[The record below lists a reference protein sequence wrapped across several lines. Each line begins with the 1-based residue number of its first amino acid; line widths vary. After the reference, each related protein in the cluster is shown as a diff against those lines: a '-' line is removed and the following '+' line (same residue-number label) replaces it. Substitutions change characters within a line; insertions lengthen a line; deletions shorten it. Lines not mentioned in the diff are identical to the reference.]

1 MRIPAIATVMLIAL
15 LSAGCSGGD
24 GNGGDAAPGDA
35 VEGRVASGSVTISGD
50 DSQAGSLTWNRPV
63 VEHLDEDSASQ
74 AQEQADEALEADRLY
89 DDRDSAIPLYLALLD
104 RDAGDADAREGLEQA
119 RRRLLALGDAALAES
134 GDDFVALREARRVA
148 AVARAVW
155 PDDEQV
161 GEYLQ
166 RVDRA
171 DELWELNR
179 QAEEEMAAGRYG
191 ESGGGALA
199 LLREA
204 LELSPGQPRAMQNL
218 AAVESALIRRAEE
231 AADADD
237 FDTAAQWLD
246 HAAGIRPESPTVPDA
261 RERIARQREGRIAR
275 LRDQGVAALG
285 QFDGIARARAI
296 LGDLL
301 RIAEPGDPA
310 AAELRERIDLA
321 VHYGLFRPG
330 QVFTDALE
338 TGGRGP
344 RMVVVPHGAFT
355 MGAPEDEDGSSD
367 QERPQR
373 NIRFDRGF
381 AMSMTEVSV
390 GEFRRF
396 VNATGFQT
404 RAARRGFSMAWD
416 ERSGNFVRRSRV
428 DWRTDHAGER
438 ADDRMPVLHV
448 SAEDAQAY
456 VEWLSAQT
464 GRRYRLPS
472 EAEFEYAL
480 RAGSSTPFPWGQGSP
495 PEGTGNFTGSRDRSP
510 TGRSWSNAFR
520 DYGDGHW
527 GPAPVGSFTPNAWG
541 LHDLAGN
548 VSEWVADCWHEN
560 YRRAPRDA
568 SAWVN
573 PGCRMS
579 VIRGGAWASSPEQT
593 RSAWRAPAARDTT
606 NARIGFRVVRD
617 L

>member
-1 MRIPAIATVMLIAL
+1 MLVAL
-15 LSAGCSGGD
+15 LGAGCRGEGG
-24 GNGGDAAPGDA
+24 GEAPVDTA
-35 VEGRVASGSVTISGD
+35 QGRVSSGSVTISGD
-50 DSQAGSLTWNRPV
+50 DSEAASLTWSRPQ
-63 VEHLDEDSASQ
+63 VELDGEGEEAGEV
-74 AQEQADEALEADRLY
+74 QEQADEALEQGRLY
-89 DDRDSAIPLYLALLD
+89 DDGDAAIPLYLALLD
-104 RDAGDADAREGLEQA
+104 RDADDEVARAGLERARE
-119 RRRLLALGDAALAES
+119 RLLAMGDASLAEA
-134 GDDFVALREARRVA
+134 GEDVVALREARRVA

-155 PDDEQV
+155 PDS
-161 GEYLQ
+161 GEVQGYLQ
-166 RVDRA
+166 RVDLA
-171 DELWELNR
+171 DQLWELNR
-179 QAEEEMAAGRYG
+179 QAEEHMQAGRYG
-191 ESGGGALA
+191 ETGGGALA
-199 LLREA
+199 ILRRA
-204 LELSPGQPRAMQNL
+204 LELAPGQPRAMQNV
-218 AAVESALIRRAEE
+218 AAVESALIRRAED

-237 FDTAAQWLD
+237 FDTAAEWLE
-246 HAAGIRPESPTVPDA
+246 HAGGIRPESATVPDA
-261 RERIARQREGRIAR
+261 RARIARQREGRIAR

-355 MGAPEDEDGSSD
+355 MGAPEDENGSSD

-381 AMSMTEVSV
+381 AMAMTETTV

-396 VNATGFQT
+396 VNATGHQT
-404 RAARRGFSMAWD
+404 RASRRGFSMAWD
-416 ERSGNFVRRSRV
+416 ERSGNFVRSSSV
-428 DWRTDHAGER
+428 DWRSDHAGRR
-438 ADDRMPVLHV
+438 AADAMPVLHV

-464 GRRYRLPS
+464 GQRYRLPS

-480 RAGSSTPFPWGQGSP
+480 RAGSPTPFPWGEGSP
-495 PEGTGNFTGSRDRSP
+495 PDGSGNFTGARDRSAG
-510 TGRSWSNAFR
+510 GRSWSNAFD

-527 GPAPVGSFTPNAWG
+527 GPAPAGSFTPNAWG
-541 LHDLAGN
+541 VQDLAGN
-548 VSEWVADCWHEN
+548 VSEWVADCWHDN

-568 SAWVN
+568 AAWVN
-573 PGCRMS
+573 PGCRMF
-579 VIRGGAWASSPEQT
+579 VIRGGAWASSPDQT

-606 NARIGFRVVRD
+606 NARIGFRVVRE